1 MLVVSFPFSSLWI
14 YSSTH
19 FWPAEF
25 LLKNQLL
32 ALWDSFVCYFF
43 TFPLLLLIFFPCIW
57 FLLVL
62 WICVLAY
69 FSLSLS
75 WTAWILVDIFCPMLG
90 KFLTTNIISSN
101 IFIYPFFF
109 WYPYNSNVVFNIVP
123 EVFEK
128 VLNSF
133 LLLLLFFFCFTRQ
146 LLLLFYLPAHLSVLL
161 LQLFYY
167 WFLLDYFNFSNY
179 VVHQFLFILYFY

>member
-1 MLVVSFPFSSLWI
+1 MRSLLGRVIMLVVSFPFSSLWI

-32 ALWDSFVCYFF
+32 VLWDSFVCYFF

-123 EVFEK
+123 EVSEK

-133 LLLLLFFFCFTRQ
+133 LFFVFYSAVTSIILSSSSLICSSASVILLLIPSRLF
-146 LLLLFYLPAHLSVLL
+146 
-161 LQLFYY
+161 
-167 WFLLDYFNFSNY
+167 
-179 VVHQFLFILYFY
+179 

>member
-1 MLVVSFPFSSLWI
+1 MLVVSFPFSLLWI

-123 EVFEK
+123 EVSEK

-133 LLLLLFFFCFTRQ
+133 LFFFVLLGSYFYYSIFQLTYLFFCFSYSTIDS
-146 LLLLFYLPAHLSVLL
+146 F
-161 LQLFYY
+161 
-167 WFLLDYFNFSNY
+167 
-179 VVHQFLFILYFY
+179 